1 MPPEYVLQWVPLE
14 LMGVVAAVAAGAW
27 LWRSILGPALK
38 RVRAVGRQ
46 VEDFLE
52 SWQGR
57 PARPGYPAEPGIP
70 ERVAGIEEL
79 VPGWTTALSEHTEAI
94 EEIRYH
100 IQPNHNGSAH
110 DALVSKL
117 DALAKKIDKQSERQG
132 HLSDAQLAV
141 AAQLDRIEQDKRA
154 AHEEI
159 LRRIGRIEQH
169 RPAGEES

>member
-1 MPPEYVLQWVPLE
+1 MPPEYVLQWLPLE

-27 LWRSILGPALK
+27 LWRSILGPALR

-70 ERVAGIEEL
+70 ERVAGIEGL

-117 DALAKKIDKQSERQG
+117 DALAEKIDKQSERQG
-132 HLSDAQLAV
+132 CLSDAQLAV